1 MTAHWVLDTSV
12 VLKWTRRDE
21 IMADRALA
29 LLSAYLHGLAQIT
42 VPALVAYEVANVLR
56 YKTHLATGDIEA
68 AVQALFD
75 LGLTWA
81 TPAAAVMR
89 RAVWLARECDTT
101 VHDAAFAAVA
111 EAVGADFVT
120 ADERL
125 ARRLA
130 ALPLVQFLGDVE
142 IPA

>member
-21 IMADRALA
+21 ILADRALA
-29 LLSAYLHGLAQIT
+29 LLTAYLNGLAQIT
-42 VPALVAYEVANVLR
+42 VPVLLAYEVANVLR
-56 YKTHLATGDIEA
+56 YKTDLATGDIEV

-75 LGLTWA
+75 LDLTWA
-81 TPAAAVMR
+81 TPTAAVMR
-89 RAVWLARECDTT
+89 RAVWLAREYDTT
-101 VHDAAFAAVA
+101 VYDATFAAMA
-111 EAVGADFVT
+111 ETVDADFVT

-142 IPA
+142 IAQ